1 VSDSPT
7 TDSKRASRLVAKRAS
22 VLVVEDDESL
32 LRVARHNL
40 EQAGY
45 EVSLARNA
53 EEGLAAFEAR
63 DPDAVVTDVRMPG
76 GSGTELLDA
85 VLTRSPG
92 TPVLVMTG
100 YGTVSEAVAAMKR
113 GAVDY
118 LTKPVDWD
126 EVVLMLERALD
137 HRRLK
142 EENRRLRDQ
151 LRERTRFENLVG
163 DSPPMQALFEALH
176 RLTHV
181 DTTVLVQGES
191 GTGKELVAR
200 ALHFQGARAEG
211 PFVPVN
217 CGAIPGELVESSL
230 FGHEKGAF
238 TGADRLQRGAFEEA
252 HGGTLF
258 LDEVGEIPLAAQP
271 ALLRALSER
280 VIRRVGGETT
290 IPVDVRVIAATNR
303 DLEAAV
309 AEGDFREDLY
319 WRLAVV
325 PLRVPP
331 LRERAADVPALARH
345 LLDELKGEAVTLGPE
360 AVAALQ
366 RHPWPGNVRELRNA
380 LERALVLRADI
391 GAIVLA
397 DLPDAVRNPP
407 SVLEGVRSGGF
418 PEEGLDLAQLERE
431 CLQRSLQASAG
442 NQTRAAELLGIT
454 RQTLIYRLT
463 KHGLR

>member
-1 VSDSPT
+1 
-7 TDSKRASRLVAKRAS
+7 
-22 VLVVEDDESL
+22 VVEDDESL

-40 EQAGY
+40 EQAGF
-45 EVSLARNA
+45 EVSLARDA
-53 EEGLAAFEAR
+53 EEGLAAFEAQS
-63 DPDAVVTDVRMPG
+63 PDAVVTDVRMPG

-85 VLTRSPG
+85 VLSRRPD

-126 EVVLMLERALD
+126 EVVLVLERALE

-142 EENRRLRDQ
+142 EENRRLREQ
-151 LRERTRFENLVG
+151 LRERTRFENMVG
-163 DSPPMQALFEALH
+163 DSPPMQALFDALH

-200 ALHFQGARAEG
+200 ALHFQGTRADG

-217 CGAIPGELVESSL
+217 CGAIPSQLVESTL

-258 LDEVGEIPLAAQP
+258 LDEVGEIPLVAQP

-280 VIRRVGGETT
+280 VIRRVGGETS
-290 IPVDVRVIAATNR
+290 IALDVRVIAATNR

-325 PLRVPP
+325 PLRLPS
-331 LRERAADVPALARH
+331 LRERPTDIPALARH
-345 LLDELKGEAVTLGPE
+345 LLDELDGEAVTLAPE
-360 AVAALQ
+360 AVAALK

-380 LERALVLRADI
+380 LERAMVLRADP
-391 GAIVLA
+391 GAIVLS
-397 DLPDAVRNPP
+397 DLPEAVQNPP
-407 SVLEGVRSGGF
+407 SALDDLRSGGF
-418 PEEGLDLAQLERE
+418 PAEGLDLAQLERE
-431 CLQRSLQASAG
+431 CLERSLQASGG

-454 RQTLIYRLT
+454 RQTLIYRLS